1 MPSLQDALKAA
12 LTQPTNPLP
21 LDDWEADDKQIIN
34 AKTQEKPMPNSAP
47 VVNIQRTETNS
58 VRFGITNNVTR
69 DTFNFIRDN
78 PGTTRFDAVKTLVS
92 QGHKAR
98 SVDSL
103 VSQLVRS
110 GQVRRTESG
119 ALTALNK
126 DYVPIKP
133 GEFKKHR
140 AQEKAR
146 IRSANI
152 SEGVRKAWA
161 KRKAIEA
168 KREEA
173 TVAQH
178 VIAKEEPKQKY
189 QPKAVPEGIAALQ
202 TTPTSLPLVE
212 LTADKILDTLGVRQ
226 AKLLFLE
233 LKKIFEE

>member
-1 MPSLQDALKAA
+1 MPCSCHSG
-12 LTQPTNPLP
+12 LTGVLNTIPR
-21 LDDWEADDKQIIN
+21 A
-34 AKTQEKPMPNSAP
+34 
-47 VVNIQRTETNS
+47 
-58 VRFGITNNVTR
+58 
-69 DTFNFIRDN
+69 
-78 PGTTRFDAVKTLVS
+78 TLS
-92 QGHKAR
+92 KHH
-98 SVDSL
+98 
-103 VSQLVRS
+103 
-110 GQVRRTESG
+110 RRI
-119 ALTALNK
+119 
-126 DYVPIKP
+126 VPIKP
-133 GEFKKHR
+133 GEFKKQR
-140 AQEKAR
+140 AEEKAR

-173 TVAQH
+173 TAAQH